1 MKYISTRGGITP
13 ISFEDTVMM
22 GLATDGGLLLPQTIP
37 VIPFETLQKWS
48 RLGYADL
55 AFEVIRLFATDIPP
69 ETLQKLIDTSY
80 ASFDT
85 DEVTPLVELNGL
97 HILELF
103 HGPTLA
109 FKDIAL
115 QFLGNLF
122 AYILE
127 KRGGRLNILGATSG
141 DTGSAAIYGVKGK
154 KNIHIFILHPHKRVS
169 PIQAMQMTTVPDANV
184 FNIAIEGTF
193 DDCQAIV
200 KTIFNDLEFKERHH
214 LGAVNSIN
222 WARVMAQVVYY
233 IYACLRL
240 KGTPLNPVHFS
251 VPTGNFGDIFAGYV
265 AKRMLNGLI
274 GRLILATNE
283 NDILARFLT
292 EGRYKKARQVVPTI
306 SPSMDIQIASNFERY
321 LYYLMNE
328 SGELVKNAMTL
339 FEQQGEIKFNE
350 KQMETARGDMSAL
363 AVNQKLTT
371 QTIKDFYHKSGY
383 ILDPHTAVGVAAA
396 MAHRKT
402 LAGPIVCLATAH
414 PAKFAEAVRAATGV
428 EPPRPSSLNGIEQ
441 KPQRLTVMPC
451 SMAEVKT
458 FVEKHAL

>member
-1 MKYISTRGGITP
+1 MKYISTRGGIAP
-13 ISFEDTVMM
+13 INFEDTVMM

-37 VIPFETLQKWS
+37 TITTETLQKWS
-48 RLGYADL
+48 QFDYADL
-55 AFEVIRLFATDIPP
+55 AFQVIRLFATDIP
-69 ETLQKLIDTSY
+69 EKDLRKLIDTSY

-85 DEVTPLVELNGL
+85 HEVTPLVSADDL

-154 KNIHIFILHPHKRVS
+154 KNINIFILHPHNQVS
-169 PIQAMQMTTVPDANV
+169 PIQALQMTTVPDANV

-200 KTIFNDLEFKERHH
+200 KAIFNDLEFKEKYQ

-240 KGTPLNPVHFS
+240 DGTPSNPVHFA

-265 AKRMLNGLI
+265 AKRMLIDRI
-274 GRLILATNE
+274 GKLILATNE

-292 EGRYKKARQVVPTI
+292 EGRYKKARQVIPTI

-321 LYYLMNE
+321 MYYLMNE
-328 SGELVKNAMTL
+328 SGERVKEAMTC
-339 FEQQGEIKFNE
+339 FERQGEIVFDE
-350 KQMETARGDMSAL
+350 EQMAVARNDMTTL
-363 AVNQKLTT
+363 AVDQNLTR
-371 QTIKDFYHKSGY
+371 QTIQEFHRRTGY
-383 ILDPHTAVGVAAA
+383 ILDPHTAVGMAAA
-396 MAHRKT
+396 MAHQKT
-402 LAGPIVCLATAH
+402 LSGPIVCLATAH
-414 PAKFAEAVRAATGV
+414 PAKFADAVKEAIGM
-428 EPPRPSSLNGIEQ
+428 EPPRPSILNGIEE

-451 SMAEVKT
+451 SEDEIKA
-458 FVEKHAL
+458 FVQKHAL